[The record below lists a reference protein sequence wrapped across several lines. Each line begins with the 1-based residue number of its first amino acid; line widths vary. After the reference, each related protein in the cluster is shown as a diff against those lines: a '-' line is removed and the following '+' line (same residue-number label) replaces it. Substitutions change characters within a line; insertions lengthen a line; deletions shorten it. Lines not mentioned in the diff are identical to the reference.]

1 MAEPNPTTETQPEEA
16 TPATAAGEA
25 PVGKINVENLSQEE
39 KEKLLKTE
47 EAFKKGVVTVR
58 DIIAPAAMKI
68 EADHLRL
75 NQQFART
82 LFVFTYP
89 RYVTT
94 GWFAPI
100 INLNEELDVSMFI
113 NPVESEKILKTLKG
127 KTGQIQST
135 ISAQQEKG
143 QVRDPMLETALQ
155 DVEELRDKLVQ
166 GTERFFYFSLY
177 ITIYADTKKSLEEN
191 TKTIESML
199 GQRLIYSRKAVF
211 QMEQGFNSTLPYGK
225 DELNVINSMNSSPL
239 STSYPFV
246 SSELTSN
253 EGILY
258 GINRHNNSLILFD
271 RFSLP
276 NANSVVFAT
285 SGAGK
290 SYAVKLEIL
299 RSLMFGTDVIVVD
312 PENEYRYLA
321 ETVGGTYLRVSLD
334 SKHRINPFDLPP
346 AVADMTTA
354 DIIRSAVI
362 NLKGLLRLM
371 LGRMTKEEDAL
382 VDRALNETY
391 ARKDI
396 TAESDLTQI
405 TPPTM
410 QDFQDILEGM
420 TGAED
425 LVPRVKKYTEGTFAG
440 LFNELTNVDLQAG
453 LVVISIRDLE
463 DELRPIAMYVILNYI
478 WNIVRAQMKKR
489 LLVVDEAWWM
499 MQYEDSARFMFSL
512 AKRGRKYYVG
522 LTTIS
527 QDVSDFLT
535 SDYGKAIVTNSA
547 MQILMKQSPANIDL
561 LTNTFHLTEQE
572 KYLLLESDVGEGIF
586 FAGPKHVAMK
596 VVGSYSED
604 QVITTDPQQLLEIE
618 KSKDEFAD
626 ERGDGQEIESNSD
639 DSEPDLEKDL
649 DDEGTL
655 NEKA

>member
-1 MAEPNPTTETQPEEA
+1 MTNSIEANNKLKSQPNESVVDESVPI
-16 TPATAAGEA
+16 
-25 PVGKINVENLSQEE
+25 GKRDTENLTQAE
-39 KEKLLKTE
+39 KEKLLKAE
-47 EAFKKGVVTVR
+47 EIFRKGVVTVR

-75 NQQFART
+75 NQQFVRT

-100 INLNEELDVSMFI
+100 VNLNEELDVAMFI
-113 NPVESEKILKTLKG
+113 TPVETEKILKTLKG

-135 ISAQQEKG
+135 ISAQTEKG

-166 GTERFFYFSLY
+166 GTEKFFYFALY
-177 ITIYADTKKSLEEN
+177 ITLYTDSKKELEEK

-199 GQRLIYSRKAVF
+199 GQRLIYSKKAIF

-312 PENEYRYLA
+312 PENEYKYLA
-321 ETVGGTYLRVSLD
+321 EAVGGTFLRVSLD
-334 SKHRINPFDLPP
+334 SKYRINPFDLPP
-346 AVADMTTA
+346 AVSDMTAT

-382 VDRALNETY
+382 VDKALNETY
-391 ARKDI
+391 AKRDI
-396 TAESDLTQI
+396 TGDSDLSQI

-420 TGAED
+420 AGTED
-425 LVPRVKKYTEGTFAG
+425 LVPRVQKYTEGTFAG
-440 LFNELTNVDLQAG
+440 LFNELTNVDLQTG
-453 LVVISIRDLE
+453 LVVVSIRDLE
-463 DELRPIAMYVILNYI
+463 DELRPIAMYVVLNYI
-478 WNIVRAQMKKR
+478 WNIVRADLKKR
-489 LLVVDEAWWM
+489 LLIVDEAWWM

-527 QDVSDFLT
+527 QDVNDFLT

-547 MQILMKQSPANIDL
+547 MQILMKQSPASIDV
-561 LTNTFHLTEQE
+561 LTKTFHLTEQE

-596 VVGSYSED
+596 VVASYSED
-604 QVITTDPQQLLEIE
+604 QIITTDPRQLLEIE
-618 KSKDEFAD
+618 KSKQEFVEGQD
-626 ERGDGQEIESNSD
+626 QGQGQGQEQIQGQDQGQEEPLES
-639 DSEPDLEKDL
+639 
-649 DDEGTL
+649 T
-655 NEKA
+655 